1 MDWLNYHHLLYFY
14 LVAREGTISAASE
27 VLRLAPSTISVQI
40 KTLEEAL
47 GEDLFERSG
56 RNLVLTERGKLA
68 YSYAEEIFGLG
79 QELLDTFR
87 SQPVGRPY
95 RLRVGIADV
104 LWKDIGH
111 QLIQPAMD
119 LDHPVRLTCLEGDFD
134 ELLAQL
140 AVHNVDVVLADAPIG
155 PSVSVKGF
163 NHLLGQSGV
172 TFFANEDLAGRY
184 RRDFPASLEGAPM
197 LLPSEKTALR
207 RHLEQWFDS
216 EGVRPNMIGEFD
228 DSALMTSFGARGVG
242 IFPAPS
248 VVEIDISRQYGLE
261 AIGTPEKVKQ
271 QFYAVTVDRKI
282 KHPAVQAICEVA
294 RQSVFR

>member
-14 LVAREGTISAASE
+14 LVAREGTISAASD

-40 KTLEEAL
+40 KTLEDAL
-47 GEDLFERSG
+47 GEQLFERSG

-111 QLIQPAMD
+111 QLIQPAME
-119 LDHPVRLTCLEGDFD
+119 LDHPVRLTCLEGSFD
-134 ELLAQL
+134 DLLAQL
-140 AVHNVDVVLADAPIG
+140 AVHNVDVVLADAPLG
-155 PSVSVKGF
+155 PSVNVRGF
-163 NHLLGQSGV
+163 NHLLGHSGV
-172 TFFANEDLAGRY
+172 AFFGTELLAADYGC
-184 RRDFPASLEGAPM
+184 DFPASLDGAPM

-207 RHLEQWFDS
+207 RHIEQWFDS
-216 EGVRPNMIGEFD
+216 EGVRPYVVGEFD
-228 DSALMTSFGARGVG
+228 DSALMTSFGAAGVG

-248 VVEIDISRQYGLE
+248 VVETDISERYGLSVLG
-261 AIGTPEKVKQ
+261 APGKVKQ
-271 QFYAVTVDRKI
+271 EFYAVTADRKI

-294 RQSVFR
+294 RQTVFR

>member
-14 LVAREGTISAASE
+14 MVAREGTISAASD

-40 KTLEEAL
+40 KTLEESL
-47 GEDLFERSG
+47 GEQLFERSG

-68 YSYAEEIFGLG
+68 YSYAEEIFDLG
-79 QELLDTFR
+79 QELLDTFHAR
-87 SQPVGRPY
+87 PVGRPY

-111 QLIQPAMD
+111 QLIRPAMD

-134 ELLAQL
+134 ELMGQL

-163 NHLLGQSGV
+163 NHLLGSSGV
-172 TFFANEDLAGRY
+172 TFFAKEDVADDYLA
-184 RRDFPASLEGAPM
+184 DFPKSLDGSPI

-207 RHLEQWFDS
+207 RHLEQWFDA
-216 EGVRPNMIGEFD
+216 EDVRPNMVGEFD
-228 DSALMTSFGARGVG
+228 DSALMSSFGAAGVG
-242 IFPAPS
+242 VFPAPS
-248 VVEIDISRQYGLE
+248 VVESDICRQFGLR
-261 AIGTPEKVKQ
+261 AIGRPEKVKQ
-271 QFYAVTVDRKI
+271 EFYAITVDRKI